1 MRDYFEA
8 SANFIDEI
16 FLAKENS
23 DQIISTKLDLTDA
36 REATNFL
43 SQAFPADLSGTTIDS
58 SGIHGWVLLDQVP
71 SQIYIFLDVLYDF
84 NQS

>member
-23 DQIISTKLDLTDA
+23 DQIISTKLHRADA
-36 REATNFL
+36 QEATNFL
-43 SQAFPADLSGTTIDS
+43 SQAIL
-58 SGIHGWVLLDQVP
+58 
-71 SQIYIFLDVLYDF
+71 
-84 NQS
+84 